1 MTERLYFDDSYLCE
15 WNARIVERTL
25 LEQKAAVILD
35 RSAFYPTGG
44 GQPHDRGEIAG
55 CSVVDVC
62 AREDGAV
69 LHVLAHAAP
78 LADEVACALDWPRRL
93 DLMQHHSAQHI
104 LTQASER
111 ELGAATIGFHL
122 TEDNATIDINRL
134 VEDDQVDAILALA
147 NQIVMENRAI
157 HCAWFARDELAGVR
171 MRGVGAREWLRV
183 VNIADFDVT
192 ACGGTHVRATGE
204 LGLIQITRR
213 QQRGESTRLT
223 FVCGERAFQDYTAKT
238 AILRQLSV
246 AATRPM
252 SKLPAA
258 FARQREEIN
267 GLKRQVKRV
276 QSLLIEREVR
286 DLLGAAETIGSLRV
300 LGKVYSY
307 R

>member
-1 MTERLYFDDSYLCE
+1 MRRER
-15 WNARIVERTL
+15 
-25 LEQKAAVILD
+25 
-35 RSAFYPTGG
+35 
-44 GQPHDRGEIAG
+44 
-55 CSVVDVC
+55 
-62 AREDGAV
+62 
-69 LHVLAHAAP
+69 
-78 LADEVACALDWPRRL
+78 
-93 DLMQHHSAQHI
+93 
-104 LTQASER
+104 
-111 ELGAATIGFHL
+111 
-122 TEDNATIDINRL
+122 
-134 VEDDQVDAILALA
+134 
-147 NQIVMENRAI
+147 
-157 HCAWFARDELAGVR
+157 
-171 MRGVGAREWLRV
+171 LRV
-183 VNIADFDVT
+183 VKIADFDAT

-286 DLLGAAETIGSLRV
+286 DLLGAAETIGPLRV
-300 LGKVYSY
+300 SGKVYSIAEGFDLHQLAGCLETHSKCMALLA
-307 R
+307 RAGEAAQLIFVSGEARSELLQTAMEAALVLVPGVELAFARGKRAQSKPFEATERLLEMALTSAMERIRVHLGL